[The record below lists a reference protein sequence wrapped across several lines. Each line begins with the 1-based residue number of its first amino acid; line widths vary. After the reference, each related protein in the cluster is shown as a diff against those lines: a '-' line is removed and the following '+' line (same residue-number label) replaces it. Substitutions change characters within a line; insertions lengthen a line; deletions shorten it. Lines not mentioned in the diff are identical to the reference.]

1 LGCATT
7 PRQAASAA
15 AGALAQGSL
24 GQGTRVIMLAV
35 GALFQVITIPT
46 TPLPPAHLPFRVGET
61 FEYRA
66 SSKLGGGSAT
76 LRVAAIDTV
85 RGVPSWKFV
94 FSPVVSGLFGL
105 YKSQSDFTSWT
116 GVADFISRRFLK
128 DISDNGKYRKDDH
141 LIYPDSGF
149 FRDNNYDETVPT
161 TKTPLDDVAFFYFIR
176 YIPLASGKTYVFRNY
191 FNATKGAVTIQ
202 VLGRE
207 LMAMPDGSTISCLVL
222 YPIVDDPPHGMFLK
236 KWHSRLWLTD
246 DARRIPV
253 QIQAG
258 TEFGSVTFKL
268 VKITEPPQPQ

>member
-1 LGCATT
+1 MITLVV
-7 PRQAASAA
+7 S
-15 AGALAQGSL
+15 
-24 GQGTRVIMLAV
+24 
-35 GALFQVITIPT
+35 ALFQVTIAT
-46 TPLPPAHLPFRVGET
+46 TPLPPTRLPFGVGES

-66 SSKLGGGSAT
+66 TSRLGGGSAI
-76 LRVAAIDTV
+76 LRVARIDTV

-94 FSPVVSGLFGL
+94 FAPVVSGLLGL
-105 YKSQSDFTSWT
+105 YKSQSEFTSWT

-128 DISDNGKYRKDDH
+128 DVNDNGKLRKDDH

-149 FRDNNYDETVPT
+149 FRDNNYDDTVPT
-161 TKTPLDDVAFFYFIR
+161 AKTPLDDVAFFYFIR
-176 YIPLASGKTYVFRNY
+176 FIPLEVGKTYVFANY

-207 LMAMPDGSTISCLVL
+207 PVTMPDGSRVTCLVL

-236 KWHSRLWLTD
+236 KWNSRLWLTD

-258 TEFGSVTFKL
+258 TEFGAVMFKL
-268 VKITEPPQPQ
+268 VKITNAPPKP